1 MRKTALIGLLVS
13 AALVLAVG
21 GWIVGGGRSILR
33 P

>member
-1 MRKTALIGLLVS
+1 MRKIFLIGMLVS
-13 AALVLAVG
+13 AALILAVG

>member
-1 MRKTALIGLLVS
+1 MRKTFLIGMLVS
-13 AALVLAVG
+13 AALVLALG